1 MIDNI
6 KEDIEK
12 NNSRIEL
19 IKKLKESDK
28 SHYESE
34 LKFMENDYIYTTNK
48 LNEIKAEI
56 INIENLNE
64 SLDTMSEINFQQA
77 KLKIDQK
84 VIYSHL

>member
-34 LKFMENDYIYTTNK
+34 LKFMENDNIYTTNK

-64 SLDTMSEINFQQA
+64 SIDTMSEINFQQS

>member
-34 LKFMENDYIYTTNK
+34 LKIMENDNIYTTNK

-64 SLDTMSEINFQQA
+64 SIDTMSEINFQQS